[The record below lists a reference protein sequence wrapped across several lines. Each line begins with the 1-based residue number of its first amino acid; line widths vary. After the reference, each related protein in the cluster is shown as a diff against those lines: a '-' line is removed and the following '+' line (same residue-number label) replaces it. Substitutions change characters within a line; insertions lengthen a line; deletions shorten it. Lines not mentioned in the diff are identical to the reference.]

1 MNTLPPQV
9 LNLRKIWNH
18 KQNEMHFTQTDAS
31 KKLNWSQG
39 AISHYLNNITDL
51 GPAAVIKFANFL
63 HVDPTEIDPN
73 IEEHLNIYKTYKINT
88 TVIPEPDNYLFSC
101 VNAVTKR
108 TLNAYT
114 TKSLNSH
121 YATKTYNLTKNNH
134 FFELAGP
141 LKITG
146 TDFWLKPPNCLFTT
160 YIQITNFQNTAEP
173 KLVFVWNLD
182 EPDKKKPA
190 LGYVCT
196 HDYYKQN
203 PPLWTK
209 FKVQPIESILHY

>member
-39 AISHYLNNITDL
+39 AISHYLNNITEL

-73 IEEHLNIYKTYKINT
+73 IGEHLNIYKTYKINV
-88 TVIPEPDNYLFSC
+88 TVVPEADNYFFTSI
-101 VNAVTKR
+101 NAVTKKEI
-108 TLNAYT
+108 
-114 TKSLNSH
+114 TKSSKRPVTSP
-121 YATKTYNLTKNNH
+121 YTTKTYNLTKNNH
-134 FFELAGP
+134 YFEVAGA
-141 LKITG
+141 LKIRG
-146 TDFWLKPPNCLFTT
+146 TDYWLKPPDCPFTT
-160 YIQITNFQNTAEP
+160 YISLSDFKDLPNP
-173 KLVFVWNLD
+173 KLIFVWNLD
-182 EPDKKKPA
+182 EEDKKKPA

-203 PPLWTK
+203 PPPWTK
-209 FKVQPIESILHY
+209 FKVVPIESILHY